1 MDKTNDSKTTWLLIA
16 LCIAQFT
23 LSADVANLSISTS
36 ALVDVFQTDIS
47 SIQFLSS
54 VQPLVGAAF
63 MLSASI
69 FGLIIGWRRLL
80 ILGTSIGLVSTIGF
94 IAIDDITTISLV
106 VRPLTG
112 IAAALMLPA
121 VLALVVAHFPG
132 KHRAVGFGFMAAA
145 TGLAAAIIPLLS
157 GWLHDNTD
165 WYWPFIIIA
174 ICYFSSLMG
183 AIFGIRPI
191 HTNRPTKFDIV
202 GALLGAV
209 STVAIFLGLIKMP
222 YWGVLTILNGAN
234 IPNWLNVVSPLSPAL
249 FLLVLGLLLFTLFV
263 MQQIHF
269 EKKHGFALL
278 PFSWFKNSASRTGFI
293 VLALMYIA
301 LGGSSFVTVTYLQV
315 AISLSSAHSGSII
328 LLFSATMIVLSV
340 ATPIIFKAQS
350 PKKLCQIAF
359 TTMFIAGLTLILSS
373 QSQQILAP
381 FYLGMALLGAAM
393 GILASQCPV
402 IITSALGERDA
413 EQSGGLQATIRNI
426 GLVLGISIFGGL
438 NQGAMD
444 HNIRSNQ
451 EIITYY
457 PSAFVSDLKHLSHVP
472 YIDDSRVKSLIQ
484 NYKLDKHQANYLL
497 NENAKAR
504 VVGFNLAMMT
514 LVLISLL
521 GGYVSSRI
529 DKPKL
534 NSFSPSAKPLDPPK
548 PLVKGQP

>member
-16 LCIAQFT
+16 LCLAQFT

-36 ALVDVFQTDIS
+36 ALVNVFQTDIS
-47 SIQFLSS
+47 NIQLLSS

-80 ILGTSIGLVSTIGF
+80 ILGTSLGFISTMGF

-112 IAAALMLPA
+112 IASALILPA

-132 KHRAVGFGFMAAA
+132 KNRAIGFGLMAAA

-174 ICYFSSLMG
+174 TCYLSSLVT

-191 HTNRPTKFDIV
+191 HTNRPTKFDFV

-222 YWGVLTILNGAN
+222 YWGVLTILNGADF
-234 IPNWLNVVSPLSPAL
+234 PNWLSFVLPMSPAL
-249 FLLVLGLLLFTLFV
+249 FLLGVGGFLFTLFV
-263 MQQIHF
+263 VQQIRF
-269 EKKHGFALL
+269 EKQHGFALL
-278 PFSWFKNSASRTGFI
+278 PLSWFKNSASRIGFI
-293 VLALMYIA
+293 ILSLMYIA
-301 LGGSSFVTVTYLQV
+301 LGGSSFVIVTYLQV

-328 LLFSATMIVLSV
+328 LLFSACMIVFSV
-340 ATPIIFKAQS
+340 ATPIIFKTQS
-350 PKKLCQIAF
+350 PKKLCQFAF

-373 QSQQILAP
+373 QNQQILMS
-381 FYLGMALLGAAM
+381 FYFGMALLGAAM

-413 EQSGGLQATIRNI
+413 EQSGGLQATVRNI
-426 GLVLGISIFGGL
+426 GLVLGISLFGGL

-444 HNIRSNQ
+444 HTIRSNN

-457 PSAFVSDLKHLSHVP
+457 PSAFVSDLKQLSHVP
-472 YIDDSRVKSLIQ
+472 YIDDSRVKNLIERYQ
-484 NYKLDKHQANYLL
+484 LDKHQTNYLL
-497 NENAKAR
+497 KENAKAR
-504 VVGFNLAMMT
+504 AFGFNLAMII
-514 LVLISLL
+514 LVFIALL

-529 DKPKL
+529 DNPQQRLIPESGEARRSK
-534 NSFSPSAKPLDPPK
+534 S
-548 PLVKGQP
+548 PLVEG